1 MESAT
6 DIIKVLVDDAKIGEM
21 WNQRHSSTFNPH
33 RKIYDPF
40 LQNQKSEHQLK
51 ENFKVVKP
59 SLGITE
65 SRKVYGHNN

>member
-6 DIIKVLVDDAKIGEM
+6 DIIKVLVEDAKIGEM

-40 LQNQKSEHQLK
+40 LQN
-51 ENFKVVKP
+51 
-59 SLGITE
+59 
-65 SRKVYGHNN
+65 